1 MRLRLLAG
9 LLGLLAAGLF
19 PLAPARAED
28 KAGQFDFYVLAL
40 SWSPTY
46 CATPKASPQQCQG
59 PVSHRFV
66 MHGLWPQYERGY
78 PDFCTRPAAFVPD
91 KTIAAMA
98 DLMPSKGLVL
108 HEWRKHGTCTGL
120 TPEGYFDLVRQ
131 ARARVTVPPAFQ
143 QGPAPAAMTS
153 AQIEAAFAAANPGLA
168 PDMMAVTCEDGK
180 FEEIRICLGK
190 DLSFRACAEVN
201 RKACGASRSL
211 TIPAPR

>member
-1 MRLRLLAG
+1 MTLRLLAG

-19 PLAPARAED
+19 PLAPARADD
-28 KAGQFDFYVLAL
+28 KPGQFDFYVLAL

-46 CATPKASPQQCQG
+46 CAAPKASPQQCQG

-66 MHGLWPQYERGY
+66 VHGLWPQYERGY

-91 KTIAAMA
+91 STVSAMA

-131 ARARVTVPPAFQ
+131 ARVRVTVPPAFQ
-143 QGPAPAAMTS
+143 QGAPPAAMTS

-168 PDMMAVTCEDGK
+168 PDMMAVSCEDGK